1 MRFALQRFFS
11 AEFNGKMCLPRVN
24 SDFLQRIFLS
34 EKEEQILKW
43 QRIIFSVLAAGA
55 LIWNAAFL
63 PDGVAADAR
72 TGLPR
77 EQAVKYVAL
86 TFDDGPRADTTP
98 RLLDGLHQRGVHA
111 TFFLIGNQ
119 IEPNA
124 ALVRRMQAEG
134 NQVGNH
140 TWSHKKLQG
149 EPDAVVSSEIGR
161 TDKALRKV
169 LGEGEYWVRPPYG
182 LLDSRQQRLFS
193 VPLVRWSV
201 DPKDWKRRNVN
212 GDVEAVVRN
221 VKSGDI
227 VLMHDSFRPSVT
239 AALRIVDTLQARGYR
254 FLTVSELLTR
264 QGTMPHAG
272 VVYCSA
278 RAGQ

>member
-1 MRFALQRFFS
+1 M
-11 AEFNGKMCLPRVN
+11 
-24 SDFLQRIFLS
+24 
-34 EKEEQILKW
+34 KW
-43 QRIIFSVLAAGA
+43 QRIIFSVLAVGV
-55 LIWNAAFL
+55 LIWNATFL
-63 PDGVAADAR
+63 SDGVAVDAR
-72 TGLPR
+72 TGIPE
-77 EQAVKYVAL
+77 EQTVKYVAL

-111 TFFLIGNQ
+111 TFFLIGSQ
-119 IEPNA
+119 IAPNA

-134 NQVGNH
+134 NQIGNH

-149 EPDAVVSSEIGR
+149 EPDTVVSSEIGR

-169 LGEGEYWVRPPYG
+169 LGDGEYWVRPPYG
-182 LLDSRQQRLFS
+182 LLDSCQQRLFS

-212 GDVEAVVRN
+212 GDVEAVLRT

-278 RAGQ
+278 RTGQ